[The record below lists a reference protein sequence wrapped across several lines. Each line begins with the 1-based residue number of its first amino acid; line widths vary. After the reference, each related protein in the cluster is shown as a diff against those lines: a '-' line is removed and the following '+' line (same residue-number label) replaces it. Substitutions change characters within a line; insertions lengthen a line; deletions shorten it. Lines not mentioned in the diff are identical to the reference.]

1 MPARAASLSRLAFAS
16 GWNWCA
22 ELDSNQHCAGFEA
35 AASCQLGYQR
45 VPAAGFEPA
54 LDRRLRP
61 GLCQLGYAGEPPE
74 QAGLPSAGV
83 ASGKKMLV
91 RREGFEPTLSTF

>member
-1 MPARAASLSRLAFAS
+1 MPSATWRRERI
-16 GWNWCA
+16 WCA

-45 VPAAGFEPA
+45 VPVAGLEPA

-61 GLCQLGYAGEPPE
+61 GLYLLGYTGE
-74 QAGLPSAGV
+74 LPGAADVSGV
-83 ASGKKMLV
+83 ANGEETLV
-91 RREGFEPTLSTF
+91 RRVRFELTLSTF